1 MADVRRSEVL
11 AASRSRTGW
20 LDEPPPT
27 SSSPTSPAKPFISS
41 LRSTFESRPNQL
53 QDGAERRRLSPGG
66 AKVGSKVSSIA
77 NMFQARDENKA
88 ASTESLAR
96 TSPLEQNPAEAAK
109 PSGPPTLTR
118 SDSHVAR
125 FYNARAMFE
134 RLQEASKKPQT
145 VATPGR
151 RGSVASSPASSP
163 SSSAPASSFPRWS
176 EEAPLE
182 EPGKMLVNGDSHS
195 TKCSITSVAEHKVT
209 GPEPAI
215 ANGEG
220 KQDVVKAAVIPV
232 LEKKVPD
239 EEPPPPVKVPQHKK
253 PSAPPRVESLRR
265 SSEDCS
271 AAVDPRQP
279 EELKQVRPLP
289 PAAESPGKEQAPE
302 LVEELKLTL
311 SSVHSSS
318 SCSLDSGAGESRAV
332 ECINE
337 HFEMPPLVA
346 CVLTG
351 SNKHVRTQNMAEGL
365 AVEDTNMKQ
374 LIDVDKA
381 AMSSLEWRETAND
394 ESECAKHPPCATFG
408 RINSSKPPLPSKPP
422 VLHQVSSRH
431 DSGSG
436 GDAEDLP
443 HWPQQEY
450 VGHNGISEPSSN
462 SVLLYTLAAAS
473 GRSTMLLQQDNVCH
487 DKYGENS
494 SLKHAA
500 GETLAE
506 LENRE
511 HELFNVE
518 AVINSRSYKGD
529 PFGEINLD
537 AQVDGS
543 GVEFMTQEEADKLL
557 SSSRQQ
563 EILSDEE
570 AQEVRRLLVLHTPS
584 PTVDVASEEESTGR
598 PASVVVVE
606 EEGVSYHVL
615 PDGHFFTEQP
625 GLTSDEEECIENC
638 QFPTPPPR
646 HSSRVKFSTDPIKV
660 FSTHSVDD
668 YDRRND
674 EVDPVSAS
682 AEYELEKRIEKMD
695 VFPVELVKG
704 PEGLGLSIIGM
715 GVGADAG
722 LEKLGIFVKTITENG
737 AAYKDNSCTAVRINA
752 QRLRIGTA
760 MLNNVTKI
768 KFSHNTCQ
776 EYISTLLFLFKDRR
790 RSREEESA
798 PRFLLSIV
806 ERKILF
812 LLTAYI
818 SFQTRSLQGRR
829 SKAFEKDIRVG
840 LLPGRTCSLR
850 VSLWPVHVCDRRP
863 HNVKILSMRTIKQDG
878 FRLNVVRLKVR
889 QVRSR
894 EAYAEV
900 RSAGDKMTSQ
910 KRAGHR
916 SDACGAVQQ
925 NRGNKGVCEC
935 SNIRVE
941 YLVLE
946 YLFAKSVLKLHWKY
960 TRRGVQQTLVHW
972 SLHCLQPHHKLV
984 LLHIYA
990 SGTRVILLENC
1001 LSETQKAAG
1010 LPVQLPYDNTMK
1022 LLTPQMKRRRP
1033 PPPAVPLS
1041 ELDSDDCLRC
1051 ELSPD
1056 EVSSDHRR
1064 STVERRG
1071 AGDAFDRAVPH
1082 TEFLDSTAAKAKAEL
1097 AAKGSLANR
1106 QPPSV
1111 SALKKQPSTDLASPD
1126 EQQDL
1131 NTSINST
1138 GSETSVHSSSRL
1150 SDTSN
1155 TSDSSPTRPLSQQL
1169 GDDFKS
1175 AVLQWQNRGHNDSSG
1190 SLGSLESPPGKRL
1203 SSLSSP
1209 TDSQQSL
1216 SPTPTPPPHAQKVT
1230 LLTHKKLNPSLPRD
1244 GSLRPSPGQKGGG
1257 ESGMASRERREEVR
1271 PHHWQSG
1278 PVDRWSV
1285 SQVGQWLVVLG
1296 LEAHVASFA
1305 SHGIHGDALLQ
1316 LDSARLKELGVVGTS
1331 DRSLLK
1337 KKIKELRSQLDKER
1351 KAQEKELRA
1360 REKLQRKADKAK
1372 RK

>member
-1 MADVRRSEVL
+1 MAEVRRSEVL

-41 LRSTFESRPNQL
+41 LRSTFEQRTNQT
-53 QDGAERRRLSPGG
+53 QDGAERRRVAPAGTK
-66 AKVGSKVSSIA
+66 AGSKVSSIA
-77 NMFQARDENKA
+77 NMFQARDDCKT
-88 ASTESLAR
+88 ASNESLSR
-96 TSPLEQNPAEAAK
+96 TSPLEPNITEAAR

-134 RLQEASKKPQT
+134 RLQEASKKPQP
-145 VATPGR
+145 VSGR
-151 RGSVASSPASSP
+151 KGSVASSPASSP
-163 SSSAPASSFPRWS
+163 SSATPATSFPKWN
-176 EEAPLE
+176 EEGPAE
-182 EPGKMLVNGDSHS
+182 ECAQSLVNGDSQHS
-195 TKCSITSVAEHKVT
+195 AKGSIEAVSDPARNGPSSAISNGVT
-209 GPEPAI
+209 NPELPETCAGKDPA
-215 ANGEG
+215 ASE
-220 KQDVVKAAVIPV
+220 VEAP
-232 LEKKVPD
+232 L
-239 EEPPPPVKVPQHKK
+239 KVPQHKK

-265 SSEDCS
+265 SSEDGLLQ
-271 AAVDPRQP
+271 AELPRPP
-279 EELKQVRPLP
+279 EEASVVPQEP
-289 PAAESPGKEQAPE
+289 PVPPHSQHVG
-302 LVEELKLTL
+302 EETNQTL
-311 SSVHSSS
+311 SSAQSSS
-318 SCSLDSGAGESRAV
+318 SCSLDSGTGESRISDHA
-332 ECINE
+332 NE
-337 HFEMPPLVA
+337 RLDAPLPKNSVPV
-346 CVLTG
+346 C
-351 SNKHVRTQNMAEGL
+351 SNKPQQEQSTVHLKEDSPLCADDPGETKEGEKSWG
-365 AVEDTNMKQ
+365 ASEGTDSAKQ
-374 LIDVDKA
+374 PSGSVFA
-381 AMSSLEWRETAND
+381 RAN
-394 ESECAKHPPCATFG
+394 
-408 RINSSKPPLPSKPP
+408 NSKPPLPSKPP
-422 VLHQVSSRH
+422 VLHHASSKH
-431 DSGSG
+431 DSCPSVEM
-436 GDAEDLP
+436 DDVP
-443 HWPQQEY
+443 HWPQQDY
-450 VGHNGISEPSSN
+450 VGHNGISEPPSN

-473 GRSTMLLQQDNVCH
+473 GRSTMLLQQDSVCH
-487 DKYGENS
+487 DKYSNNS
-494 SLKHAA
+494 GLKHAA

-506 LENRE
+506 LGTRE

-529 PFGEINLD
+529 PFGDINLD

-570 AQEVRRLLVLHTPS
+570 AQEVRRLLVLRTPS
-584 PTVDVASEEESTGR
+584 PTVAEEESR
-598 PASVVVVE
+598 PPSVVLLE
-606 EEGVSYHVL
+606 EEGVAYHVL

-625 GLTSDEEECIENC
+625 GLASDEEEEPYPVPF
-638 QFPTPPPR
+638 QPR
-646 HSSRVKFSTDPIKV
+646 PSRVKFSTEPIKV
-660 FSTHSVDD
+660 FSTHSVDE

-737 AAYKDNSCTAVRINA
+737 AAYKDNRIRVNDQIIEVDGKSLVGVTQAYAASVLRNTSGLVRFLIGRERDSTNSEIA
-752 QRLRIGTA
+752 QLIYQSIQADREREARLKGVAQEVMPGGGLDSLASTPDDEVDELAPGASFELSNDSSDSLSPDADPDNLRLRFKETQYRLAVAEAEARSVRERLSLAEGERRDLGRLLEGA
-760 MLNNVTKI
+760 QGRL
-768 KFSHNTCQ
+768 Q
-776 EYISTLLFLFKDRR
+776 EAEAAGQALRLEAAQQRQAAHELRERLVALEAKYARAKRLLRDLQQRAHEAR
-790 RSREEESA
+790 QREEYH
-798 PRFLLSIV
+798 LHQLH
-806 ERKILF
+806 
-812 LLTAYI
+812 
-818 SFQTRSLQGRR
+818 
-829 SKAFEKDIRVG
+829 EKDHEYNA
-840 LLPGRTCSLR
+840 L
-850 VSLWPVHVCDRRP
+850 
-863 HNVKILSMRTIKQDG
+863 VKA
-878 FRLNVVRLKVR
+878 LK
-889 QVRSR
+889 
-894 EAYAEV
+894 
-900 RSAGDKMTSQ
+900 D
-910 KRAGHR
+910 
-916 SDACGAVQQ
+916 
-925 NRGNKGVCEC
+925 
-935 SNIRVE
+935 
-941 YLVLE
+941 
-946 YLFAKSVLKLHWKY
+946 
-960 TRRGVQQTLVHW
+960 
-972 SLHCLQPHHKLV
+972 
-984 LLHIYA
+984 
-990 SGTRVILLENC
+990 RVILLENC
-1001 LSETQKAAG
+1001 LTETQKAAG
-1010 LPVQLPYDNTMK
+1010 VPVQLPYDNTMK
-1022 LLTPQMKRRRP
+1022 LLTPQMKKRRP

-1056 EVSSDHRR
+1056 EVSGDQRR

-1082 TEFLDSTAAKAKAEL
+1082 TELLDSTAAKAKAEL

-1111 SALKKQPSTDLASPD
+1111 SALKKQTSTDLASPD

-1138 GSETSVHSSSRL
+1138 GSETSIQSSSHL

-1155 TSDSSPTRPLSQQL
+1155 ASDSSPTRPLSQQL

-1175 AVLQWQNRGHNDSSG
+1175 AVLQWQNRGHTESSG
-1190 SLGSLESPPGKRL
+1190 SLGSLDSPPGRRV

-1216 SPTPTPPPHAQKVT
+1216 SPVPTPPPHAQKVT
-1230 LLTHKKLNPSLPRD
+1230 LLTHKKIDGSLPRD
-1244 GSLRPSPGQKGGG
+1244 CGSSSSLRSSSSNQG
-1257 ESGMASRERREEVR
+1257 ESSGRERREEVR

-1296 LEAHVASFA
+1296 LEAHVATFSTQ
-1305 SHGIHGDALLQ
+1305 GVGGEALLQ
-1316 LDSARLKELGVVGTS
+1316 LDSARLKELGVVSTS

-1337 KKIKELRSQLDKER
+1337 KKVKELRSQLDKER

>member
-1 MADVRRSEVL
+1 MAEVRRSEVL

-41 LRSTFESRPNQL
+41 LRSTFESRTNQT
-53 QDGAERRRLSPGG
+53 QDGAERRRVAPTGT
-66 AKVGSKVSSIA
+66 KTGSKVSSIA
-77 NMFQARDENKA
+77 NMFQARDDCKT
-88 ASTESLAR
+88 ASNESLAR
-96 TSPLEQNPAEAAK
+96 TSPLEPNTADAAR

-134 RLQEASKKPQT
+134 RLQEASKKPQP
-145 VATPGR
+145 VSGR

-163 SSSAPASSFPRWS
+163 SSATPATSFPKWS
-176 EEAPLE
+176 EEGPADE
-182 EPGKMLVNGDSHS
+182 SAQSLVNGDSQHS
-195 TKCSITSVAEHKVT
+195 AKSSTEALSDPARNGPSSAISNGVTRPELPGICAGKDVAASE
-209 GPEPAI
+209 
-215 ANGEG
+215 
-220 KQDVVKAAVIPV
+220 
-232 LEKKVPD
+232 LE
-239 EEPPPPVKVPQHKK
+239 PPVKVPQHKK

-265 SSEDCS
+265 SSEDGLLQGEL
-271 AAVDPRQP
+271 PRPP
-279 EELKQVRPLP
+279 EEASLLP
-289 PAAESPGKEQAPE
+289 PEPPVPPPHGLPVAEEAHPA
-302 LVEELKLTL
+302 L
-311 SSVHSSS
+311 SSAQSSS
-318 SCSLDSGAGESRAV
+318 SCSLDSAAGESRNADTA
-332 ECINE
+332 NDRLDTL
-337 HFEMPPLVA
+337 PLKNSVP
-346 CVLTG
+346 TG
-351 SNKHVRTQNMAEGL
+351 SNKPQLEHSTLHLKEDSPLCTDPGETTEGDKSWGPSEGTDS
-365 AVEDTNMKQ
+365 AKQ
-374 LIDVDKA
+374 PLGSMYARVH
-381 AMSSLEWRETAND
+381 N
-394 ESECAKHPPCATFG
+394 
-408 RINSSKPPLPSKPP
+408 SKPPLPSKPP
-422 VLHQVSSRH
+422 VLHHASSKH
-431 DSGSG
+431 DSCPPL
-436 GDAEDLP
+436 EMEEVP
-443 HWPQQEY
+443 HWPQQDY
-450 VGHNGISEPSSN
+450 VGHNGISEPPSN

-487 DKYGENS
+487 DKYSNS
-494 SLKHAA
+494 NNSGLKHAA

-506 LENRE
+506 LETRE

-529 PFGEINLD
+529 PFGDINMD

-570 AQEVRRLLVLHTPS
+570 AQEVRRLLVLRTPS
-584 PTVDVASEEESTGR
+584 PTVAEEESR
-598 PASVVVVE
+598 PPSVVVVE

-615 PDGHFFTEQP
+615 PDGHFFTERP
-625 GLTSDEEECIENC
+625 GLASDDEEEPYPVPF
-638 QFPTPPPR
+638 QPR
-646 HSSRVKFSTDPIKV
+646 SARVKFSTEPIKV

-737 AAYKDNSCTAVRINA
+737 AAYKDNRIRVNDQIIEVDGKSLVGVTQAYAASVLRNTSGLVRFLIGRERDSTNSEIAQLIYQSIQADREREARLKGVGQEAVPGSGLDSLASTPDDEVDELAPGASFELSNDSSDSLSPDADPDNI
-752 QRLRIGTA
+752 RLRFKETQYRLAVAEAEARSVRERLSLAEGERRDLGRLLEGA
-760 MLNNVTKI
+760 QGRL
-768 KFSHNTCQ
+768 Q
-776 EYISTLLFLFKDRR
+776 EAEATGQALRLEAAQQRQAAHELRERLAALEAKYARAKRLLRDLQQRAHEAR
-790 RSREEESA
+790 QREEYH
-798 PRFLLSIV
+798 LHQLH
-806 ERKILF
+806 
-812 LLTAYI
+812 
-818 SFQTRSLQGRR
+818 
-829 SKAFEKDIRVG
+829 EKDHEYNA
-840 LLPGRTCSLR
+840 L
-850 VSLWPVHVCDRRP
+850 
-863 HNVKILSMRTIKQDG
+863 VKA
-878 FRLNVVRLKVR
+878 LK
-889 QVRSR
+889 
-894 EAYAEV
+894 
-900 RSAGDKMTSQ
+900 D
-910 KRAGHR
+910 
-916 SDACGAVQQ
+916 
-925 NRGNKGVCEC
+925 
-935 SNIRVE
+935 
-941 YLVLE
+941 
-946 YLFAKSVLKLHWKY
+946 
-960 TRRGVQQTLVHW
+960 
-972 SLHCLQPHHKLV
+972 
-984 LLHIYA
+984 
-990 SGTRVILLENC
+990 RVILLENC
-1001 LSETQKAAG
+1001 LTETQKAAG
-1010 LPVQLPYDNTMK
+1010 VPVQLPYDNTMK
-1022 LLTPQMKRRRP
+1022 LLTPQMKKRRP

-1056 EVSSDHRR
+1056 EVSGDHRR

-1082 TEFLDSTAAKAKAEL
+1082 TELLDSTAAKAKAEL

-1111 SALKKQPSTDLASPD
+1111 SALKKQTSTDLASPD

-1138 GSETSVHSSSRL
+1138 GSETSIHSSSHM

-1155 TSDSSPTRPLSQQL
+1155 ASDSSPTRPLSQQL
-1169 GDDFKS
+1169 GDDFKPT
-1175 AVLQWQNRGHNDSSG
+1175 VLQWQNRGHTESSG
-1190 SLGSLESPPGKRL
+1190 SLGSLDSPPGRRV

-1216 SPTPTPPPHAQKVT
+1216 SPIPTPPPHAQKVT
-1230 LLTHKKLNPSLPRD
+1230 LLTHKKIDGSLPREC
-1244 GSLRPSPGQKGGG
+1244 GSSSSLRSSCSNQG
-1257 ESGMASRERREEVR
+1257 ESSGCERREEVR

-1296 LEAHVASFA
+1296 LEAHVATFA
-1305 SHGIHGDALLQ
+1305 AQCIGGETLLQ
-1316 LDSARLKELGVVGTS
+1316 LDSARLKELGVVSTS

>member
-1 MADVRRSEVL
+1 MAEVRRSEVL

-20 LDEPPPT
+20 LDEPPPP
-27 SSSPTSPAKPFISS
+27 SPTSPAKPFISS
-41 LRSTFESRPNQL
+41 LRSTFESRTNQV
-53 QDGAERRRLSPGG
+53 QDGAERRRVSSAGSKP
-66 AKVGSKVSSIA
+66 GSKVSSIA
-77 NMFQARDENKA
+77 NMFQARDDCKT
-88 ASTESLAR
+88 ASNESLAR
-96 TSPLEQNPAEAAK
+96 TSPLEPNTAEATR

-134 RLQEASKKPQT
+134 RLQEASKKPQA
-145 VATPGR
+145 VSGR

-163 SSSAPASSFPRWS
+163 SSATPATSFPRWS
-176 EEAPLE
+176 EELSSE
-182 EPGKMLVNGDSHS
+182 EGLVNGDSQHS
-195 TKCSITSVAEHKVT
+195 AKGSTEAVND
-209 GPEPAI
+209 PAI
-215 ANGEG
+215 ANGVG
-220 KQDVVKAAVIPV
+220 KPELVGACGDGATPAA
-232 LEKKVPD
+232 
-239 EEPPPPVKVPQHKK
+239 EPPVRVPQHKK

-265 SSEDCS
+265 SSEDGLLQTELPRPPE
-271 AAVDPRQP
+271 DPP
-279 EELKQVRPLP
+279 IPPHCP
-289 PAAESPGKEQAPE
+289 PAAEEA
-302 LVEELKLTL
+302 KLAL
-311 SSVHSSS
+311 SSAQSSS
-318 SCSLDSGAGESRAV
+318 SCSLDSGAGETRMGDHA
-332 ECINE
+332 NE
-337 HFEMPPLVA
+337 RLDASLPRDSVPT
-346 CVLTG
+346 C
-351 SNKHVRTQNMAEGL
+351 SNKAPQEHPKEDSQLCADIGEATEG
-365 AVEDTNMKQ
+365 EKSWG
-374 LIDVDKA
+374 
-381 AMSSLEWRETAND
+381 SSEGTD
-394 ESECAKHPPCATFG
+394 SAKPPVGSAFA
-408 RINSSKPPLPSKPP
+408 RASNNKPPLPCKPP
-422 VLHQVSSRH
+422 VLHQTPSKH
-431 DSGSG
+431 ESGPPVEM
-436 GDAEDLP
+436 EDVP
-443 HWPQQEY
+443 HWPQQDY
-450 VGHNGISEPSSN
+450 VGHNGISEPPSN

-487 DKYGENS
+487 DKYSNNS
-494 SLKHAA
+494 GLKHAA

-506 LENRE
+506 LETRE

-529 PFGEINLD
+529 PFGDINLD

-570 AQEVRRLLVLHTPS
+570 AQEVRRLLVLRTPS
-584 PTVDVASEEESTGR
+584 PTAVEEESR
-598 PASVVVVE
+598 PPSVLVVE
-606 EEGVSYHVL
+606 EEGVAYHVL

-625 GLTSDEEECIENC
+625 GLSSELEEETFVLPY
-638 QFPTPPPR
+638 QPR
-646 HSSRVKFSTDPIKV
+646 PARVKFSTEPIKV

-668 YDRRND
+668 YDRRNE

-737 AAYKDNSCTAVRINA
+737 AAYKDNRIRVNDQIIEVDGKSLVGVTQAYAASVLRNTSGLVRFLIGRERDSTNSEIAQLIYQSIQADREREARLKGAAAQDVGPGGGLDSLASTPDDEVDELAPGTGFELSNDSSDSLSPDGDPDNMRLRFKETQYRLAVAEAEARSVRERLSLAEGERRDLGRLLEGAQARLQEAEAQGQAVRLEAA
-752 QRLRIGTA
+752 QQRQAAQELRERLAALEAKYARA
-760 MLNNVTKI
+760 KR
-768 KFSHNTCQ
+768 
-776 EYISTLLFLFKDRR
+776 LLRDLQQRAHEAR
-790 RSREEESA
+790 QREEYH
-798 PRFLLSIV
+798 LHQLH
-806 ERKILF
+806 
-812 LLTAYI
+812 
-818 SFQTRSLQGRR
+818 
-829 SKAFEKDIRVG
+829 EKDHEYNA
-840 LLPGRTCSLR
+840 L
-850 VSLWPVHVCDRRP
+850 
-863 HNVKILSMRTIKQDG
+863 VKA
-878 FRLNVVRLKVR
+878 LK
-889 QVRSR
+889 
-894 EAYAEV
+894 
-900 RSAGDKMTSQ
+900 D
-910 KRAGHR
+910 
-916 SDACGAVQQ
+916 
-925 NRGNKGVCEC
+925 
-935 SNIRVE
+935 
-941 YLVLE
+941 
-946 YLFAKSVLKLHWKY
+946 
-960 TRRGVQQTLVHW
+960 
-972 SLHCLQPHHKLV
+972 
-984 LLHIYA
+984 
-990 SGTRVILLENC
+990 RVILLENC

-1010 LPVQLPYDNTMK
+1010 VPVQLPYDNTMK
-1022 LLTPQMKRRRP
+1022 LLTPQMKKRRP

-1056 EVSSDHRR
+1056 EVSGDHRR

-1082 TEFLDSTAAKAKAEL
+1082 TELLDSTAAKAKAEL

-1111 SALKKQPSTDLASPD
+1111 SALKKQTSTDLASPD

-1138 GSETSVHSSSRL
+1138 GSETSVHSSSHM

-1155 TSDSSPTRPLSQQL
+1155 ASDSSPTRPLSQQL

-1175 AVLQWQNRGHNDSSG
+1175 AVLQWQNRGHTESSG
-1190 SLGSLESPPGKRL
+1190 SLGSLDSPPGRRV

-1216 SPTPTPPPHAQKVT
+1216 SPIPTPPPHAQKVT
-1230 LLTHKKLNPSLPRD
+1230 LLTHKKIDGSLPRD
-1244 GSLRPSPGQKGGG
+1244 CGGSSSSLRSASCSGQGG
-1257 ESGMASRERREEVR
+1257 EPPSGRERREEVR

-1278 PVDRWSV
+1278 PVDRWGV

-1296 LEAHVASFA
+1296 LEAHVATFA
-1305 SHGIHGDALLQ
+1305 TQGVAGEALLQ
-1316 LDSARLKELGVVGTS
+1316 LDSARLKELGVVSTS

-1337 KKIKELRSQLDKER
+1337 KKIKELRCQLDKER